1 MIEVFQ
7 TTDNVYDP
15 NMSLT
20 LEYNQGCS
28 TRGNKYKLVN
38 QTCHS
43 DLRKY
48 FFFSARIV
56 NIWNSL
62 PNYVGDVNTVN
73 QFKACLPYDTIRREM
88 LF

>member
-1 MIEVFQ
+1 MYTIQMCHLNWNITWAVALEVI
-7 TTDNVYDP
+7 NI
-15 NMSLT
+15 NS
-20 LEYNQGCS
+20 S
-28 TRGNKYKLVN
+28 IKLFTVIYEN
-38 QTCHS
+38 T
-43 DLRKY
+43 
-48 FFFSARIV
+48 FFSARIV